1 MNKILALWATPRSTS
16 TAFEWVMSNRG
27 DMTCFHEPYNEAF
40 YYGLDRRHDRYFLAD
55 KTLQP
60 TAGLTIHSV
69 HQKLL
74 DLASN
79 GQVFVKDFAYSI
91 MHVADDAFL
100 GAFNHTFL
108 IRDPDKVITSMHS
121 RWPDISLAEIG
132 FDDLHTLFNRIAD
145 KEGKAPIVIDSDELL
160 RFPEAGMQAYC
171 DAVGIDHISEALS
184 WADKAEE
191 NSGKN
196 PTWNTDE
203 HGFHDSLKASTG
215 LQKQQRNYPP
225 LATSADMLRLYEA
238 SLPHYEALKAHTI
251 SIDH

>member
-1 MNKILALWATPRSTS
+1 
-16 TAFEWVMSNRG
+16 MSNRG

-74 DLASN
+74 NLASS

-145 KEGKAPIVIDSDELL
+145 KEGEAPVVIDSDELL
-160 RFPEAGMQAYC
+160 EFPEAGMQAYC
-171 DAVGIDHISEALS
+171 DAVGIDHIPEALS

-203 HGFHDSLKASTG
+203 HFKNSNGIMRRSQPA
-215 LQKQQRNYPP
+215 R
-225 LATSADMLRLYEA
+225 
-238 SLPHYEALKAHTI
+238 I
-251 SIDH
+251 